1 VVFFLFSFLESSVVF
16 QIFKKGNGTASPSFC
31 SYSLANMDE
40 QLDLRKQEYDI
51 KSIAGALY
59 AG

>member
-1 VVFFLFSFLESSVVF
+1 MARPLF
-16 QIFKKGNGTASPSFC
+16 IF
-31 SYSLANMDE
+31 SYSLDKIDE

-51 KSIAGALY
+51 KSVAGAMY